1 MSRVALIGDVVLD
14 VAVVTRGPVAPTSDT
29 PADIR
34 LGRGG
39 SSANIA
45 AHLAA
50 RGHEVTFIGAVGDDA
65 AGRLV
70 RDELEA
76 VGVHARLVEVAAPTG
91 VVVALVDAE
100 GQRAMRTRRGAASH
114 LVAEHVTAAL
124 AGPVDHL
131 HVSGYTLVD
140 PATRAI
146 GAAALR
152 ALAER
157 GASTS
162 VDVCSIAPWRAAGA
176 EAFRA
181 ASAGA
186 GLLLANQEE
195 AELVGGGPLEE
206 ALASL
211 AARYPEVVVTRGA
224 AGAVARHGAEEVA
237 VPART
242 ARVVDTT
249 GAGDA
254 ATAGYLDARLRGQSL
269 AACLDAAVAAAAT
282 VVGVVGPGA
291 QSRW

>member
-14 VAVVTRGPVAPTSDT
+14 VAVVARGPVAPTSDT

-45 AHLAA
+45 THLAA
-50 RGHEVTFIGAVGDDA
+50 RGHDVIFIGAVGDDA

-70 RDELEA
+70 RDELGA
-76 VGVHARLVEVAAPTG
+76 AGVDARLVEVAAPTG
-91 VVVALVDAE
+91 VVVALVDAD
-100 GQRAMRTRRGAASH
+100 GQRAMRTRRGAASALGAAH
-114 LVAEHVTAAL
+114 VAAVL
-124 AGPVDHL
+124 ADPVDHL

-140 PATRAI
+140 PATRAV

-152 ALAER
+152 AQAER

-176 EAFRA
+176 DAFLA
-181 ASAGA
+181 SSAGA
-186 GLLLANQEE
+186 GLLFANQEE
-195 AELVGGGPLEE
+195 AELIGGGPLAA
-206 ALASL
+206 ALATL
-211 AARYPEVVVTRGA
+211 AARYPEVVVTRGP
-224 AGAVARHGAEEVA
+224 AGAVARRGAQEVVA
-237 VPART
+237 PARAT
-242 ARVVDTT
+242 RVVDTT

-254 ATAGYLDARLRGQSL
+254 ATAGYLDARLRGRSL
-269 AACLDAAVAAAAT
+269 AACLDAAVRQAAA

-291 QSRW
+291 QSRR

>member
-14 VAVVTRGPVAPTSDT
+14 VAVVARGPVAPTSDT

-45 AHLAA
+45 THLAA

-70 RDELEA
+70 RDELVA
-76 VGVHARLVEVAAPTG
+76 AGVHARLVQVAAPTG
-91 VVVALVDAE
+91 VVVALVDAD
-100 GQRAMRTRRGAASH
+100 GQRSMRTRRGAASA
-114 LVAEHVTAAL
+114 LSAEHVAAGL

-152 ALAER
+152 AQADW

-162 VDVCSIAPWRAAGA
+162 VDVCSIAPWREAGA
-176 EAFRA
+176 DAFLV

-186 GLLLANQEE
+186 GLLFANQEE
-195 AELVGGGPLEE
+195 AELMGAGPLEA
-206 ALASL
+206 ALATL
-211 AARYPEVVVTRGA
+211 AARYPEVVVTRGP
-224 AGAVARHGAEEVA
+224 AGAVARRGAAEAVA
-237 VPART
+237 PARPT
-242 ARVVDTT
+242 RVVDTT

-254 ATAGYLDARLRGQSL
+254 ATAGYLDARLRGLPL
-269 AACLDAAVAAAAT
+269 AACLDAAVEEAAR
-282 VVGVVGPGA
+282 VVAVVGPGA
-291 QSRW
+291 QSRR